1 MRASRRYE
9 VFSLLRTPC
18 GLGGRGSSPLPH
30 PKTLPCSVFFDEN
43 PHVEQGAIIARERLG
58 AVSMRIQADP
68 RERGRQRFASPSL
81 TLRQKHRIRAAQQ
94 RATASAPP
102 S

>member
-1 MRASRRYE
+1 VASE
-9 VFSLLRTPC
+9 V
-18 GLGGRGSSPLPH
+18 GGSSPLPH